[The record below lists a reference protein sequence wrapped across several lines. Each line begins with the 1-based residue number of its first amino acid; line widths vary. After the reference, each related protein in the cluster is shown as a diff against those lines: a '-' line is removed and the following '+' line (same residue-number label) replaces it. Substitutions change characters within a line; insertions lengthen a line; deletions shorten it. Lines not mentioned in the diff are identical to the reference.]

1 MPDKKRI
8 LVIDD
13 DAQLVNSVETLLE
26 SAGYEVLTAYRAEEG
41 AALAREVQP
50 DLILLDIMFAGPPGP
65 DGLEISRRL
74 AQDPALKDTPVIV
87 VSGVKKVLDMPVRL
101 APDEGYMPVQ
111 AFLEKPFKPGE
122 LLAQVRQLL
131 ALQDSVEQ
139 KETGKI
145 LVVDDDPDFVA
156 ITTRI
161 LKAAGYEVLT
171 AVSGAQ
177 ALPVM
182 RRHKPDLVLLDVMM
196 SSILEGVDVSREIEQ
211 DPELQGIPIVM
222 VSSIA
227 GTDYAGQFP
236 TDSIPIEAWIS
247 KPIQPEA
254 LLQTVKRFLA

>member
-1 MPDKKRI
+1 MSQKAKI
-8 LVIDD
+8 LIIDD
-13 DAQLVNSVETLLE
+13 DAQLVESVKTLLE
-26 SAGYEVLTAYRAEEG
+26 RAGYEVFCAYRTERG
-41 AALAREVQP
+41 VALAREVQP
-50 DLILLDIMFAGPPGP
+50 DLIVMDLLFAGPPGP
-65 DGLEISRRL
+65 DGVEVSRQL
-74 AQDPALKDTPVIV
+74 AQDPELKDTPRIV
-87 VSGVKKVLDMPVRL
+87 LSGVRKVLDMPVRL
-101 APDEGYMPVQ
+101 GPDEAYLPVQ
-111 AFLEKPFKPGE
+111 AFLEKPFKPDE
-122 LLAQVRQLL
+122 LLSEIEQLL
-131 ALQDSVEQ
+131 ALRASV
-139 KETGKI
+139 KGTGRGSI

-161 LKAAGYEVLT
+161 LKAAGYQVLT
-171 AVSGAQ
+171 AASGAQ

-182 RRHKPDLVLLDVMM
+182 RRQKPDLVLLDVMM

-227 GTDYAGQFP
+227 GTEYAGQFP